1 MKTMAKKYSP
11 EELRFRAAVQELL
24 NMIDE
29 LAERLEKVE
38 DKVFPPANKTIWDAS
53 NWDQAREALDKLFEE

>member
-1 MKTMAKKYSP
+1 MAKKYSP

-29 LAERLEKVE
+29 LAERLDRVE
-38 DKVFPPANKTIWDAS
+38 DKLFPPANKTIWDAS
-53 NWDQAREALDKLFEE
+53 NWDNL